1 MAKAKHSQL
10 AVLTAAKLLV
20 ETDLAW
26 EDISEQTKIPVATLR
41 DIAAKRRYDVPFTVE
56 QMTKVRQSRQPIA
69 FDALTEVFNGFRST

>member
-10 AVLTAAKLLV
+10 AVLTAARLLV
-20 ETDLAW
+20 VTDLAW

-56 QMTKVRQSRQPIA
+56 QMTKVRQPRQPIV
-69 FDALTEVFNGFRST
+69 FDALTEVFNGFR